1 MTALLLFASLTLSA
15 CSSPCGAIVPA
26 RALTPA
32 LAQQAAG
39 GFGAQEEV
47 PLPEA
52 GELELSDEHLPSYR
66 SRLLEMAFQ
75 AASVLPNRPHI
86 KNKARFQEEVLESF
100 LELGQLQAVQSR
112 LEQVP
117 NWRRGTLYGKLAVAI
132 LERGVEGDVAPLLE
146 EAEAISRGKLG
157 ELGQDWRRDEILV
170 EVAHARVLSGRADA
184 LSELDGKVE
193 PAQRP
198 QLEAIRA
205 RMLKEEDLESH
216 IEFLQALMAGGQGQ
230 FEDVQAGLE
239 AMAELVLRF
248 YDQEEVRERLL
259 VVLQE
264 SWKKMP
270 VGIQFDMHVR
280 LGRAAAT
287 AGDSQAAAYWAD
299 KAEEFIGLYKWLEQ
313 DYVKVRSDVAVL
325 RFESGAEA
333 AGIAIADEAFAFYRE
348 NREKITNMFRGDGL
362 RPLAQAYAEMEQ
374 FDTATAVYKVALE
387 EALVN
392 PNPRP
397 RCHDLARTLTSLAM
411 YDLEPSEALWAE
423 IGKVYAAIGAP
434 GLVD

>member
-1 MTALLLFASLTLSA
+1 M
-15 CSSPCGAIVPA
+15 
-26 RALTPA
+26 
-32 LAQQAAG
+32 
-39 GFGAQEEV
+39 
-47 PLPEA
+47 
-52 GELELSDEHLPSYR
+52 
-66 SRLLEMAFQ
+66 
-75 AASVLPNRPHI
+75 
-86 KNKARFQEEVLESF
+86 
-100 LELGQLQAVQSR
+100 
-112 LEQVP
+112 
-117 NWRRGTLYGKLAVAI
+117 LYGKLAVAI

-216 IEFLQALMAGGQGQ
+216 IEFLEALMAGGQGQ

-280 LGRAAAT
+280 LGRAT
-287 AGDSQAAAYWAD
+287 
-299 KAEEFIGLYKWLEQ
+299 
-313 DYVKVRSDVAVL
+313 R
-325 RFESGAEA
+325 
-333 AGIAIADEAFAFYRE
+333 
-348 NREKITNMFRGDGL
+348 
-362 RPLAQAYAEMEQ
+362 RPLP
-374 FDTATAVYKVALE
+374 TGRT
-387 EALVN
+387 
-392 PNPRP
+392 RP
-397 RCHDLARTLTSLAM
+397 RSSLGSTSGSNRTT
-411 YDLEPSEALWAE
+411 
-423 IGKVYAAIGAP
+423 
-434 GLVD
+434 